1 VWGLSKGGFL
11 EREIACGGP
20 PNYVVGKEMVSGA
33 IWGRSGRLTVKEGG
47 VAGLERLDLT
57 MFSLR
62 LFVDWDTAGS
72 LLSRLY

>member
-1 VWGLSKGGFL
+1 M
-11 EREIACGGP
+11 I
-20 PNYVVGKEMVSGA
+20 SGA

-47 VAGLERLDLT
+47 AAGLERLDLT